1 MTSSDAA
8 RRDDSLR
15 MLEQEIGIMLRRI
28 RRVMS
33 ERAQLVHPDLNAT
46 AYLLLGAL
54 MESGPM
60 RASVLAETFDL
71 DKGAVS
77 RTVHQLL
84 ELGLIERRPDP
95 QDGRAS
101 IVQISRPGT
110 RKMNAVAVQRRR
122 YFSKKL
128 SDWEPGD
135 LEDLIA
141 SLAKYNAALSD

>member
-1 MTSSDAA
+1 MTPSDAA
-8 RRDDSLR
+8 QRDASLR

-46 AYLLLGAL
+46 AYLLVGAL

-60 RASVLAETFDL
+60 RASALADTFDL

-84 ELGLIERRPDP
+84 ELGLIERKPDP
-95 QDGRAS
+95 EDGRAS
-101 IVQISRPGT
+101 IVQISRSGA
-110 RKMNAVAVQRRR
+110 RKLNAVAAQRRE
-122 YFSKKL
+122 YFSGKL
-128 SDWEPGD
+128 ADWEPGD
-135 LEDLIA
+135 LEGLIA
-141 SLAKYNAALSD
+141 SLAKYNAALAD